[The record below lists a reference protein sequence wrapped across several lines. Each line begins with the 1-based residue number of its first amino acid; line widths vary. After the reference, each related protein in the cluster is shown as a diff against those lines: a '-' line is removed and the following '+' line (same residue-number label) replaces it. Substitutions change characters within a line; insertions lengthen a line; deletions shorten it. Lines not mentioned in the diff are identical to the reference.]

1 MRFTSSRMRWA
12 PQGPATRWG
21 VVVGVG
27 AVDRRLQPDD
37 RAEHA
42 ALELP
47 VGEPNRFE
55 TFTDSD
61 QGATRY
67 PTLGEIS
74 KRVAASYFTP
84 ALWMPSKMFEAP
96 DAAA

>member
-1 MRFTSSRMRWA
+1 LWSAWELSTAACSPTIERNTPRWSCLWA
-12 PQGPATRWG
+12 S
-21 VVVGVG
+21 
-27 AVDRRLQPDD
+27 
-37 RAEHA
+37 
-42 ALELP
+42 
-47 VGEPNRFE
+47 PNRFE